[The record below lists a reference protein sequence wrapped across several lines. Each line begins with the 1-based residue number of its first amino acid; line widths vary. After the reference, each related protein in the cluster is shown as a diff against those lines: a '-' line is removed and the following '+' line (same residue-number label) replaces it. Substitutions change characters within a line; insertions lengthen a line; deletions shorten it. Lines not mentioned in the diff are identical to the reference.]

1 MLLAGC
7 GFQNAQRKTQ
17 VMVEHQGMRREGA
30 LAIAGLKKEEGQM
43 DAVTG
48 PDSLL
53 GEGGNCFMWK
63 LSDKSFLQQ
72 LLEV

>member
-1 MLLAGC
+1 M
-7 GFQNAQRKTQ
+7 
-17 VMVEHQGMRREGA
+17 MVEHQGMRREEA

-53 GEGGNCFMWK
+53 REGGNCFIWK
-63 LSDKSFLQQ
+63 L
-72 LLEV
+72 